1 MWKKLTDLLFE
12 EDDVMDEEEIEET
25 VVKKPVKQSKTIKKT
40 ETVVEKPIVSET
52 KVVETVVKEEIVEEK
67 PKSLGIVI
75 DELQEIK
82 PVEQKTVEKIKPRV
96 VDTNRPTNLVKPTQR
111 PRVIPSNKPEGKY
124 NYEFTPVISPIF
136 GINEKD
142 VDAVIP
148 TNPNKKKTITDS
160 RIGTVISPMYG
171 IDRDNEPDS
180 IFGKVSPKVNTVS
193 EKEAEEELVNFSL
206 DDILAKRDNESN
218 LDKTKFF
225 KTSELDEFDRTTVF
239 NNHNMSLFDDEN
251 E

>member
-12 EDDVMDEEEIEET
+12 EDDVIDEEEFEET
-25 VVKKPVKQSKTIKKT
+25 VVKKSVKQSKPVKKT
-40 ETVVEKPIVSET
+40 ETIIEKPVVTET
-52 KVVETVVKEEIVEEK
+52 KVVEPVVKEEVVEEK
-67 PKSLGIVI
+67 PKPLGIVI
-75 DELQEIK
+75 DELQAVK
-82 PVEQKTVEKIKPRV
+82 PIEQSIPEQAKPRIV
-96 VDTNRPTNLVKPTQR
+96 ETKRPTNLSKPIQR
-111 PRVIPSNKPEGKY
+111 PRVIPNNKQEGKY

-160 RIGTVISPMYG
+160 KIGTVISPMYG

-193 EKEAEEELVNFSL
+193 EKEAEDELVNFSL
-206 DDILAKRDNESN
+206 DDILAKRDSESN